1 MLIEAFLW
9 IFDRSLEII
18 ATITG
23 LLYIIYSI
31 ERNILLWPY
40 GIVSSAI
47 FVYVCFHAGIFA
59 DMGLY
64 GYYVIIGFY
73 GWYHW
78 HQGSSDSNGAAE
90 LPVRKTTLKQ
100 GLSLFMLTLIIY
112 MILLYILKNHTT
124 SNVPYWDSFTTAVSI
139 TATWMLTQKM
149 MEHWILWIIVDS
161 ITIGLYF
168 YKGLYPSIILYLA
181 YTILALTGYL
191 EWNKEW
197 KAKLIKN

>member
-1 MLIEAFLW
+1 MLFEAFLW

-18 ATITG
+18 ATIAG
-23 LLYIIYSI
+23 LLYIIYSV

-47 FVYVCFHAGIFA
+47 FVYVCFHAGIYA

-64 GYYVIIGFY
+64 VYYVIIGFY

-78 HQGSSDSNGAAE
+78 HQGVSNSNGGVN
-90 LPVRKTTLKQ
+90 LPIKKTTLKQ
-100 GLSLFMLTLIIY
+100 GCWLFLLTLAIY
-112 MILLYILKNHTT
+112 FILLYILKHYTN
-124 SNVPYWDSFTTAVSI
+124 SNIPYWDSITTAVSI

-149 MEHWILWIIVDS
+149 MEQWILWIIVDS

-168 YKGLYPSIILYLA
+168 YKGLYPAITLYLV
-181 YTILALTGYL
+181 YTILSFTGYL

-197 KAKLIKN
+197 KAQPA

>member
-1 MLIEAFLW
+1 MLFEAFLW

-18 ATITG
+18 ATIAG
-23 LLYIIYSI
+23 LLYIIYSV
-31 ERNILLWPY
+31 ERNIMLWPY

-47 FVYVCFHAGIFA
+47 FVYVCFRAGIYA

-64 GYYVIIGFY
+64 VYYVIIGFY

-78 HQGSSDSNGAAE
+78 HQGVSNSNGGVN
-90 LPVRKTTLKQ
+90 LPVIKTTLKQ
-100 GLSLFMLTLIIY
+100 GCWLFLLTLAIY
-112 MILLYILKNHTT
+112 FILLYILKHYTN
-124 SNVPYWDSFTTAVSI
+124 SNIPYWDSFTTAVSI

-149 MEHWILWIIVDS
+149 MEQWILWIIVDS

-168 YKGLYPSIILYLA
+168 YKGLYPAITLYLV
-181 YTILALTGYL
+181 YTILSFTGYL

-197 KAKLIKN
+197 KAQPA

>member
-1 MLIEAFLW
+1 MLFEAFLW

-18 ATITG
+18 ATIAG
-23 LLYIIYSI
+23 LLYIIYSV

-47 FVYVCFHAGIFA
+47 FVYVCFHAGIYA

-64 GYYVIIGFY
+64 VYYVIIGFY

-78 HQGSSDSNGAAE
+78 HQGVSNSNGGVN
-90 LPVRKTTLKQ
+90 LPVIKTTLKQ
-100 GLSLFMLTLIIY
+100 GCWLFLLTLAIY
-112 MILLYILKNHTT
+112 FILLYILKHYTN
-124 SNVPYWDSFTTAVSI
+124 SNIPYWDSFTTAVSI

-149 MEHWILWIIVDS
+149 MEQWILWIIVDS

-168 YKGLYPSIILYLA
+168 YKGLYPAITLYLV
-181 YTILALTGYL
+181 YTILSFTGYL

-197 KAKLIKN
+197 KAQPA

>member
-1 MLIEAFLW
+1 MLFEAFLW

-18 ATITG
+18 ATIAG
-23 LLYIIYSI
+23 LLYIIYSV

-47 FVYVCFHAGIFA
+47 FVYVCFHAGIYA

-64 GYYVIIGFY
+64 VYYVIIGFY

-78 HQGSSDSNGAAE
+78 HQGVSNSNGGVN
-90 LPVRKTTLKQ
+90 LPIKKTTLKQ
-100 GLSLFMLTLIIY
+100 GCWLFLLTLAIY
-112 MILLYILKNHTT
+112 FILLYILKHYTN
-124 SNVPYWDSFTTAVSI
+124 SNIPYWDSFTTAVSI

-149 MEHWILWIIVDS
+149 MEQWILWIIVDS

-168 YKGLYPSIILYLA
+168 YKGLYPAITLYLV
-181 YTILALTGYL
+181 YTILSFTGYL

-197 KAKLIKN
+197 KAQPA